1 MNSKNIIESE
11 RIVSKVVNDR
21 IELKLIMIELDSG
34 HKRKYRTREKDFDM
48 SKGDK
53 VIIINEKEL
62 SKFHNQQIK
71 LE

>member
-1 MNSKNIIESE
+1 
-11 RIVSKVVNDR
+11 
-21 IELKLIMIELDSG
+21 MIELDSG
-34 HKRKYRTREKDFDM
+34 HERKYRIIEKDFDM

-62 SKFHNQQIK
+62 SKFYNQQIK

>member
-1 MNSKNIIESE
+1 
-11 RIVSKVVNDR
+11 
-21 IELKLIMIELDSG
+21 MIALDSG
-34 HKRKYRTREKDFDM
+34 HKRKYRIIDNDM

-62 SKFHNQQIK
+62 TKFHIQQIK

>member
-1 MNSKNIIESE
+1 MNSKNINKTE

-53 VIIINEKEL
+53 VITINEKEL
-62 SKFHNQQIK
+62 SKFYNQQIK